1 MGNVSWETARFL
13 RLRKTEGDFSKET
26 EDKGEFLDRRSG
38 LKEYWKRRL
47 ARTREHRQPI
57 VLIHE
62 SMVMLE
68 DLQELRMSD
77 DD

>member
-38 LKEYWKRRL
+38 LKEYWKIGGKDRCSYKKVCRYGM
-47 ARTREHRQPI
+47 EEFP
-57 VLIHE
+57 
-62 SMVMLE
+62 
-68 DLQELRMSD
+68 
-77 DD
+77 

>member
-1 MGNVSWETARFL
+1 MENVSRETARFL
-13 RLRKTEGDFSKET
+13 RLRKTEGNFSKET

-47 ARTREHRQPI
+47 ARTREHRQHI

-62 SMVMLE
+62 CMVMLE
-68 DLQELRMSD
+68 VLQEL
-77 DD
+77 

>member
-1 MGNVSWETARFL
+1 MHPTWAGDLFL
-13 RLRKTEGDFSKET
+13 RLRKTEGNFSKET
-26 EDKGEFLDRRSG
+26 EDKGEFLDWRSG

-47 ARTREHRQPI
+47 ARTREHRQHI

-68 DLQELRMSD
+68 DLQEL
-77 DD
+77 